1 MKSIFGFL
9 FVILLALTGGLYFTR
24 RPATKRT
31 SDWQRVKNVPT
42 AIGDYVRRLFATK
55 AVDDTPAA
63 NAAYLLASWGMP
75 TAFAGAVGDDDYG
88 RRVVEGASA
97 CCWGGSFR

>member
-1 MKSIFGFL
+1 MKSILGFL
-9 FVILLALTGGLYFTR
+9 FVLMLALTGGLYFKM
-24 RPATKRT
+24 RPIEKRT

-63 NAAYLLASWGMP
+63 NAA
-75 TAFAGAVGDDDYG
+75 
-88 RRVVEGASA
+88 
-97 CCWGGSFR
+97 

>member
-9 FVILLALTGGLYFTR
+9 FVILLALTGGLYFKM
-24 RPATKRT
+24 RPIDQRT

-42 AIGDYVRRLFATK
+42 AIGNYVRQLFATK

-63 NAAYLLASWGMP
+63 NAA
-75 TAFAGAVGDDDYG
+75 
-88 RRVVEGASA
+88 
-97 CCWGGSFR
+97 